1 MAHKKAV
8 HALHHPRYW
17 PTWIGVALL
26 RILSLL
32 PLSLLNLLGTGVGLL
47 TWRVFGSRRRIA
59 ETNIRL
65 CFPEL
70 DDARRRLLVRSHFVQ
85 LGRSILTMGIN
96 WFAPAARLDRLF
108 RIEGCEH
115 IDRIIER
122 GENVI
127 LLAPHF
133 VALEIGGIYISRR
146 YPTISMYQFIKNPV
160 MDRVI
165 RNGRQRFAAE
175 LVERKDA
182 MHQLIRRIR
191 AGRVFYYL
199 PDQDPGPRKG
209 IFVPFFGVDAATFP
223 MLSRFA
229 RMSRARV
236 VPCMTEQLEGGR
248 GWRVRLLP
256 PLEDFPGDDETVDT
270 RRMNEAVEETV
281 RIAPAQYFWVHKRFK
296 TRPPGAPRVY
306 QD

>member
-1 MAHKKAV
+1 MAHKKAGDT
-8 HALHHPRYW
+8 LLHPRYW
-17 PTWIGVALL
+17 PSWIGVGLL
-26 RILSLL
+26 RLLSLM
-32 PLSLLNLLGTGVGLL
+32 PLRLLNLLGAGLGLL
-47 TWRVFGSRRRIA
+47 TWRLFGSRRHIA

-65 CFPEL
+65 CFPDL
-70 DDARRRLLVRSHFVQ
+70 DDIARRKLVKAHFIQ
-85 LGRSILTMGIN
+85 LGRSIVTMGIN
-96 WFAPAARLDRLF
+96 WFAAGARLDRLF
-108 RIEGCEH
+108 TIEGKEH
-115 IDRIIER
+115 IDRLMER

-127 LLAPHF
+127 VLAPHF
-133 VALEIGGIYISRR
+133 VALEIGGIYLSRL

-165 RNGRQRFAAE
+165 RTGRLRFAAE

-191 AGRVFYYL
+191 AGRMFYYL

-209 IFVPFFGVDAATFP
+209 IFVPFFGVEAATFP

-236 VPCMTEQLEGGR
+236 VPCLTEQLDGGR

-256 PLEDFPGDDETVDT
+256 PLENFPGDDEAVDA
-270 RRMNEAVEETV
+270 RRMNEAVEETI
-281 RIAPAQYFWVHKRFK
+281 RMAPAQYFWVHKRFK
-296 TRPPGAPRVY
+296 TRPPGSPKVY
-306 QD
+306 